1 MILVYS
7 MPETIPIPLYISI
20 SCNPYYNLLHEIA
33 QLFLLLIDFFL
44 HLFSVYTQV
53 TGHTW
58 RSEDNFVVLA
68 VSFCHV
74 DPKD

>member
-33 QLFLLLIDFFL
+33 QLFLLLIDFFYIYL
-44 HLFSVYTQV
+44 VCTH
-53 TGHTW
+53 
-58 RSEDNFVVLA
+58 RSQDTHGDQRTTL
-68 VSFCHV
+68 
-74 DPKD
+74 